1 MISALH
7 LIWII
12 PLSASFGVFCVA
24 LCKAGSTRD
33 NITYGDS
40 E

>member
-12 PLSASFGVFCVA
+12 PLSASFGCFIMA
-24 LCKAGSTRD
+24 ILAGAK
-33 NITYGDS
+33 
-40 E
+40 EK

>member
-12 PLSASFGVFCVA
+12 PLSASFGLFITALMVA
-24 LCKAGSTRD
+24 AKDDKER
-33 NITYGDS
+33 
-40 E
+40 EEKKE